1 MQASFEKPKGH
12 PVDYFVP
19 NFGPQDVD
27 IADTWHHTQETEA
40 ALGHVMTASF
50 KDPKGHPKDYFVPN
64 FGPQESDIKDTQDH
78 IASSE
83 SSLNHVMTASFKEPK
98 GHKKDYFV
106 PNFGLDHDILA
117 AQSNIAQAQAKI
129 GHVWSPDNA
138 DISAAD
144 NSSYNY
150 AAVQTDAQ
158 IRLGQFGSPSIESP
172 GCFCSNGLCTDE
184 CESPSKF

>member
-1 MQASFEKPKGH
+1 
-12 PVDYFVP
+12 
-19 NFGPQDVD
+19 
-27 IADTWHHTQETEA
+27 
-40 ALGHVMTASF
+40 MTASF

-117 AQSNIAQAQAKI
+117 AQSNIAQA
-129 GHVWSPDNA
+129 
-138 DISAAD
+138 
-144 NSSYNY
+144 
-150 AAVQTDAQ
+150 
-158 IRLGQFGSPSIESP
+158 
-172 GCFCSNGLCTDE
+172 
-184 CESPSKF
+184 